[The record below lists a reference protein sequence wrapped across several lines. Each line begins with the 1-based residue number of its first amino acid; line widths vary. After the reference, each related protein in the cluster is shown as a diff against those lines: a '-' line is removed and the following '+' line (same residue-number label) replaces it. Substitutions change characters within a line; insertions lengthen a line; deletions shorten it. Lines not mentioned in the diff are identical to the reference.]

1 MDTHA
6 HALEHELVMT
16 RRIPA
21 PPAAVFAAWTEAER
35 IKQWWGPA
43 GMTVPEAAVELR
55 PGGLHRAVMRD
66 AAGQD
71 HPCLT
76 VVEAVEVPHR
86 LVVRVPEEAGGPL
99 VGATAEIRF
108 DAEGGE
114 GTRLTVR
121 WRHPTAGMRAAHEA
135 MGFARG
141 WAEMLDKLTAH
152 AMTPPPGTA
161 CPMAAPLAP
170 EHGWLHRLLG
180 EWSYAIECMPPPGQD
195 GPMRASGV
203 ERVRSLGGYWVIGEA
218 EGTAP
223 GGGDGVFRS
232 VITMGFDPD
241 TRRFKGSWAG
251 SMMPHMFLYDGALDA
266 EGRVLTLDAEGPS
279 FTGEGTARYRDIV
292 ELRGEDHRLLI
303 SEVQGQDGGWTRIM
317 TGEFRRLR

>member
-6 HALEHELVMT
+6 HALDHELVMT

-21 PPAAVFAAWTEAER
+21 PPATVFAAWTEPGR
-35 IKQWWGPA
+35 LTRWWGPH
-43 GMTVPEAAVELR
+43 GMTVTEAEVELR
-55 PGGLHRAVMRD
+55 PGGLHRVAMRD
-66 AAGQD
+66 ACGQEY
-71 HPCLT
+71 PCLT

-99 VGATAEIRF
+99 VGASAEIRF

-114 GTRLTVR
+114 GTRLTLR
-121 WRHPTAGMRAAHEA
+121 WRHPTAEMCATHRA
-135 MGFARG
+135 MGCDAAWG
-141 WAEMLDKLTAH
+141 QMLDKLTAH
-152 AMTPPPGTA
+152 ATPPPADSA
-161 CPMAAPLAP
+161 CPMAAPHAP

-180 EWSYAIECMPPPGQD
+180 AWSYEIECMPPPGQE

-223 GGGDGVFRS
+223 GGGGGVFRS
-232 VITMGFDPD
+232 VITMGFDPG
-241 TRRFKGSWAG
+241 TRRFKGTWAG

-266 EGRVLTLDAEGPS
+266 EGRVLTLDTEGPS

-292 ELRGEDHRLLI
+292 ELRGEDHRLLA
-303 SEVQGQDGGWTRIM
+303 SEVQGPDGAWTRIM